1 MKHHLALIVAL
12 LMLTAGLAGACGGGN
27 GAGGNGATPGRTAS
41 PAPTED
47 GAGSTPTQDG
57 VESTPTQGGAESTPT
72 RFEALRDALRN
83 QLDAIGVNIGAVPG
97 DVRDQI
103 LASCRELEAFAEGE
117 RVEEI
122 CGAIE
127 QAMERGDPGLIDLVL
142 NQLAELEPD

>member
-1 MKHHLALIVAL
+1 MKRHLALIIAL

-57 VESTPTQGGAESTPT
+57 AESTPT
-72 RFEALRDALRN
+72 NFEALRDALRN
-83 QLDAIGVNIGAVPG
+83 QLDAIGVNIGAVPD

-103 LASCRELEAFAEGE
+103 LASCRELEAFVEGE

-127 QAMERGDPGLIDLVL
+127 QAIERGDPGLIDLVL